1 MFRGRAE
8 QSLKAAPQVGSF
20 ANVRLRLRVVS
31 AKEKNSRRGGDER
44 EVFSIAIGD
53 EFEATGKHKVIL
65 VCSIVDGR
73 LFPVESNFG
82 HLPHSLDGYPVSL
95 LNR

>member
-8 QSLKAAPQVGSF
+8 QSLKASPQVGSL
-20 ANVRLRLRVVS
+20 ADVRLSLRVVS

-65 VCSIVDGR
+65 VWIRSGRAIRTIEPWQRVCSPR
-73 LFPVESNFG
+73 PVETI
-82 HLPHSLDGYPVSL
+82 PI
-95 LNR
+95 